1 MKKIKFLLI
10 SFTFSFS
17 CSTTDELKLKKEEFQ
32 KFSDKNKIIEIS
44 LLSFPKM
51 KTEIYIELQS
61 IEYFSEDSY
70 RFGSKYS
77 FSEEIIGDKINI
89 EIPNG
94 KFVGSI
100 QVKISKTVPF
110 YKNYFGIH
118 TIYFGMNEKRIK
130 EKFSNG
136 KCSSEY
142 SFSIKL
148 AKSSKYNNYCDDLD
162 VENKKYILK
171 FLTNDKTEFNPSRT
185 LALAYAGVSIGLTKS
200 FTNYPYVPFL
210 LLTSYFGF
218 FLNDVEISSEIQQES
233 L

>member
-1 MKKIKFLLI
+1 MEKVELQK
-10 SFTFSFS
+10 SS
-17 CSTTDELKLKKEEFQ
+17 DE
-32 KFSDKNKIIEIS
+32 NKIIEIS
-44 LLSFPKM
+44 LVNFPKM
-51 KTEIYIELQS
+51 KTEIEIELQS

-100 QVKISKTVPF
+100 QVKLSKTIPF
-110 YKNYFGIH
+110 YKNYYGIH

-130 EKFSNG
+130 EKFSNE

-148 AKSSKYNNYCDDLD
+148 AKSLKYHNFCDDLD
-162 VENKKYILK
+162 VINKKYKLK
-171 FLTNDKTEFNPSRT
+171 FLTNDRTEFNPTRT
-185 LALAYAGVSIGLTKS
+185 VALTYAGVSIGLTKS
-200 FTNYPYVPFL
+200 FQHYPYAPFL
-210 LLTSYFGF
+210 LLASYFGF
-218 FLNDVEISSEIQQES
+218 FLNDVDISSEIQQES

>member
-1 MKKIKFLLI
+1 
-10 SFTFSFS
+10 FS
-17 CSTTDELKLKKEEFQ
+17 
-32 KFSDKNKIIEIS
+32 
-44 LLSFPKM
+44 KM
-51 KTEIYIELQS
+51 KTEIELQS
-61 IEYFSEDSY
+61 IEYFSEDNY
-70 RFGSKYS
+70 RFGSKYL
-77 FSEEIIGDKINI
+77 FSKEIIGDKINI

-100 QVKISKTVPF
+100 QIKISKTIPF

-118 TIYFGMNEKRIK
+118 TIYFGINEKRIK

-148 AKSSKYNNYCDDLD
+148 AKSSKYHNFCDDLD
-162 VENKKYILK
+162 VENRKYKLK
-171 FLTNDKTEFNPSRT
+171 FLTNDKTEFNTTRT
-185 LALAYAGVSIGLTKS
+185 LALMYAGVSIGLTKS
-200 FTNYPYVPFL
+200 FQHYPYAPFL

-218 FLNDVEISSEIQQES
+218 FLNDVDISSEIQQES